1 MAKPNVLVKISGNLL
16 EKEEV
21 IEWLKEIS
29 EQYSVVILIGGG
41 EQINEAFR
49 ERGFEIRFGPLGRIT
64 KSLEERQ
71 LARDILE
78 KNQALIQ
85 DMIDEKGIN
94 ARAVIPARDIATV
107 LCLENGDVFV
117 LSAYNGFD
125 KIYLLTLMSNVD
137 KKLLWLEQLA
147 KCFKHIEEGELDK
160 IEVMG
165 F

>member
-1 MAKPNVLVKISGNLL
+1 LTAS
-16 EKEEV
+16 
-21 IEWLKEIS
+21 
-29 EQYSVVILIGGG
+29 
-41 EQINEAFR
+41 
-49 ERGFEIRFGPLGRIT
+49 IRTLGRYGF
-64 KSLEERQ
+64 LEYGIYIDFT
-71 LARDILE
+71 LSSASKLL
-78 KNQALIQ
+78 NHY
-85 DMIDEKGIN
+85 DMIDGKGIN

-147 KCFKHIEEGELDK
+147 KCFKHIEEGKLDK
-160 IEVMG
+160 IEVKG